1 MRCPQHEGIVC
12 RDPSVH
18 SKHLNFYGSW
28 TMNNGVDFS
37 QRKGHKYCK
46 AGRRQSEV
54 LRRGGSNR
62 KYKYKNKNTKIQ
74 KYKNTNSKRYG
85 DDRWGGGSNHWQLR
99 PIHRGGIPTLLPSIP
114 TLLPQQFFILNFN
127 HVYDALHRH
136 VETSLSVV
144 LICVRNTSFAIFWP
158 RICFVWYFWSWSQ
171 KCILRGSYVWWVHI
185 SKMMMVSEA
194 FQGGRM
200 AYLKIE
206 KEVRVNKIDF
216 INENIFWSF

>member
-62 KYKYKNKNTKIQ
+62 KYKYKYKNTKKYKIQIQ
-74 KYKNTNSKRYG
+74 KGKETTGEEGEVTTGNS
-85 DDRWGGGSNHWQLR
+85 DRSIVGAS
-99 PIHRGGIPTLLPSIP
+99 LPSCP
-114 TLLPQQFFILNFN
+114 PSLPSCRNNFSFWILTMSMMLCI
-127 HVYDALHRH
+127 VTWKQA
-136 VETSLSVV
+136 SLWSSY
-144 LICVRNTSFAIFWP
+144 VRNTSFAIFWP
-158 RICFVWYFWSWSQ
+158 RICFVWFFWSWSQ
-171 KCILRGSYVWWVHI
+171 KCILRGSYV
-185 SKMMMVSEA
+185 
-194 FQGGRM
+194 
-200 AYLKIE
+200 
-206 KEVRVNKIDF
+206 
-216 INENIFWSF
+216 